1 MDLSLLN
8 PGQRAA
14 VSAPNGVQLVI
25 AGAGTGKTR
34 TLVHRVAWLV
44 EQGVDPR
51 DIVLLTF
58 TRRAARQMLDR
69 AAELVGD
76 QVRSVRGGTFHSFA
90 VSALRRHADAL
101 GYSRQFT
108 VLDRADAEALVG
120 LVRGEIGL
128 GGGERRAPQRRT
140 LLKLVSKQ
148 INTGRSLTDLV
159 DASYPQYLDFVPDIE
174 RLAERYAERKRQQN
188 VMDFDDLLVRMVELL
203 REHPDRRE
211 HLARGVHY
219 LLVDE
224 YQDTNRLQAEITGLL
239 SYLHGNLMVVGD
251 EAQSIYGFR
260 GADVRNILDFPE
272 LFPGASVIRLEQ
284 NYRSVQPILDLAN
297 GVLQSAAE
305 GYDKTLFSE
314 RRSQQRPELV
324 ATYDEQEQATYL
336 ARRVQERRDQGV
348 PYLHQA
354 VLFRSGYHSNLLE
367 VELQRAGIPF
377 RKFGG
382 LKFVEASHVRD
393 VFALL
398 RVVGNPRDTMAWVR
412 ILQWFQG
419 LGAVTAERIA
429 SAILEHPEH
438 RLEPKPYRKRK
449 YGASLVH
456 LAEILQG
463 AASFADH
470 PEHLVAHLLDYY
482 GPLLESL
489 YEDHRKRVNDL
500 KTLTEL
506 ASKYTDLESLLAEVA
521 LDPPEQSEIDADPHQ
536 DDWLTLSTIH
546 SAKGLEWPAVYLMQL
561 GDGHFPTGHAVED
574 PHLLEEERRLLYV
587 AITRAQDH
595 LELVRPTLL
604 RGRFGVQPAD
614 CALLDEIPALAAKVS
629 RRDSQLQQAPEPAP
643 TEKHPDIAAAEARLA
658 AFIKRF
664 PRKG

>member
-1 MDLSLLN
+1 MRLSDLN
-8 PGQRAA
+8 PGQQAA
-14 VSAPNGVQLVI
+14 VTAPDGVQLVV

-44 EQGVDPR
+44 DEGVDPR

-58 TRRAARQMLDR
+58 TRRAAREMLDR
-69 AAELVGD
+69 ASAMVGD
-76 QVRSVRGGTFHSFA
+76 QAKAVRGGTFHSFA

-101 GYSRQFT
+101 GYSRDFT

-120 LVRGEIGL
+120 LVRGEVGL
-128 GGGERRAPQRRT
+128 GGRERRAPQRRT

-148 INTGRSLTDLV
+148 INTGRPLADLI
-159 DASYPQYLDFVPDIE
+159 DASYPQYLEFAPEIE
-174 RLAERYAERKRQQN
+174 RLAVRYTERKREQN

-203 REHPDRRE
+203 RDHPDRRE
-211 HLARGVHY
+211 HLARGVRY

-260 GADVRNILDFPE
+260 GADVRNILDFTE
-272 LFPGASVIRLEQ
+272 LFPHAEVIRLEQ
-284 NYRSVQPILDLAN
+284 NYRSVQPVLDLAN

-305 GYDKTLFSE
+305 GYGKVLFSE
-314 RRSQQRPELV
+314 RSSPERPELV
-324 ATYDEQEQATYL
+324 TTYDEQEQASYL
-336 ARRVQERRDQGV
+336 AQRVQERKAEGLDYRS
-348 PYLHQA
+348 QA

-367 VELQRAGIPF
+367 VELQRAGVAF

-398 RVVGNPRDTMAWVR
+398 RVVANPRDVMAWVR
-412 ILQWFQG
+412 ILQWFAG

-429 SAILEHPEH
+429 QKILDHPEH
-438 RLEPKPYRKRK
+438 SLEPTPYRKRK
-449 YGASLVH
+449 YGPALAH
-456 LAEILQG
+456 LAQVLS
-463 AASFADH
+463 AAAPLSDR
-470 PEHLVAHLLDYY
+470 PEALVAHLLEYY
-482 GPLLESL
+482 APLLETL

-521 LDPPEQSEIDADPHQ
+521 LDPPEQTEIDADPAEE
-536 DDWLTLSTIH
+536 DWLTLSTIH
-546 SAKGLEWPAVYLMQL
+546 SAKGLEWAVVYVMQL
-561 GDGHFPTGHAVED
+561 GDGHFPTTHAVED
-574 PHLLEEERRLLYV
+574 PDALEEERRLLYV
-587 AITRAQDH
+587 AVTRARDA
-595 LELVRPTLL
+595 LELVRPTFL
-604 RGRFGVQPAD
+604 RGRFGVQPTE
-614 CALLDEIPALAAKVS
+614 CALLDEIPAFHSKIA
-629 RRDSQLQQAPEPAP
+629 RRDGQLRGASKTKP

-658 AFIKRF
+658 EFMRRF